1 MASREFFFVDES
13 GDPGWPG
20 ADPLYILIGMH
31 VDEPGLHKIRRHITS
46 FRYHHDILKEFKDTT
61 WASKFS
67 GPAIRMC
74 ELLAHMTEEA
84 ELITTANWLDKSK
97 WHANKGPHLAPGKG
111 NLFRAFQLRLLLQ
124 RHIKR
129 KPWGERLD
137 VVVDRWRLSPE
148 QRRNLEDYLRN
159 NYALRPVIS
168 SVTIVDSLYSE
179 PIQIV
184 DMMGRLARKR
194 LTGAAST
201 TEETLCDALMDLRE
215 YTKGLY

>member
-1 MASREFFFVDES
+1 VAREQ
-13 GDPGWPG
+13 G
-20 ADPLYILIGMH
+20 A
-31 VDEPGLHKIRRHITS
+31 
-46 FRYHHDILKEFKDTT
+46 
-61 WASKFS
+61 
-67 GPAIRMC
+67 
-74 ELLAHMTEEA
+74 
-84 ELITTANWLDKSK
+84 
-97 WHANKGPHLAPGKG
+97 HLAPGKG

-168 SVTIVDSLYSE
+168 SVTMVDSLYSE